1 MLGRSCHAL
10 CGIVFAVAAHSAAQA
25 QTWPSKPIR
34 VVVPFSA
41 GSATDIIARAVFD
54 QVSAQV
60 GQPVVVDNRV
70 GAGGTIG
77 ATAVAKADA
86 DGYTILVHSS
96 THAVAPAMY
105 SSLQYDAKRDFAAVM
120 PLANLPNV
128 LVAAQGKGYKT
139 PRDLV
144 NAAKANPNTMNYASA
159 GVGSAAHLNAE
170 RFRLSADFS
179 ATHVPFKGG
188 PEALREIVAG
198 RVDFYFCPI
207 PPALPLIKDGQV
219 AALAVSGSNRASA
232 LPDLPTTI
240 EAGYPNSEFNFWVG
254 MFVPAATPR
263 EVVNR
268 LHAETKK
275 ALEVAVVKE
284 RLTRLGAE
292 PMVMT
297 PEQFDAHVAK
307 DIDANAQLV
316 KAAGIKIN

>member
-1 MLGRSCHAL
+1 
-10 CGIVFAVAAHSAAQA
+10 VAAHSAAQA